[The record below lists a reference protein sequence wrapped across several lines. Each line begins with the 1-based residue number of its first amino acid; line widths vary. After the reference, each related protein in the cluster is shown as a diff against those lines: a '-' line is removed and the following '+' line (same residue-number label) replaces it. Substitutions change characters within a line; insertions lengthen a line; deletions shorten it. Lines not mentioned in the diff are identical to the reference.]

1 MWRHEGI
8 KNWLKKT
15 QKEVENLGMLPPQT
29 GFPIVVPNTIEW
41 SILKRQ
47 LFEAGADA
55 MLEALKKDGTH
66 FRVGEWTDDAT
77 FETDKPGYVVFIP
90 DEVNK
95 GDKIR

>member
-55 MLEALKKDGTH
+55 MLEALKKQPIASLHIDETYIDGILIGGVKYGKGTL
-66 FRVGEWTDDAT
+66 
-77 FETDKPGYVVFIP
+77 VFIP
-90 DEVNK
+90 D
-95 GDKIR
+95 DD